1 MVTGKAKCSRC
12 DKPALAH
19 GLCRRHYDQ
28 RYYKSVRKQPK
39 PASYA
44 HTLVRKYY
52 PEVLTVMDAKQ
63 ALTVEVTDEDRVR
76 GRGKDPK
83 ACALARACGR
93 SWDGAVIGLKT
104 IYLIKG
110 TRATRFMTPE
120 SISRE
125 IVSFDRN
132 QDFAAGTYRLRPP
145 GGTTRLGHHTPWG
158 SHKHTGSQTGRM
170 QHRTVR
176 VRSLQKAAP

>member
-1 MVTGKAKCSRC
+1 MAFPKGQKMTKEQ
-12 DKPALAH
+12 
-19 GLCRRHYDQ
+19 RRHISAGRK
-28 RYYKSVRKQPK
+28 RYFRMLAAPKRKGL
-39 PASYA
+39 AY
-44 HTLVRKYY
+44 TLVRKYH
-52 PEVLTVMDAKQ
+52 PEVTSVVDAKHP
-63 ALTVEVTDEDRVR
+63 LTIEVTDADRAA
-76 GRGKDPK
+76 GQGKDPK

-93 SWDGAVIGLKT
+93 TWDGAIIGLKT

-110 TRATRFMTPE
+110 HRAVRFMTPE

-145 GGTTRLGHHTPWG
+145 GGSLRLGHHQKWG
-158 SHKHTGSQTGRM
+158 NHSYTGSQTGRT

-176 VRSLQKAAP
+176 VRSLRA